1 MALERTGAQQVGD
14 EDRLPEQQ
22 RAEQH
27 DVRDADVREE
37 RAEEER
43 DRRATDAREVEGPF
57 ETQQLRRADRLGLG
71 HYPGSAAVTARSRS
85 ASPWLNACPFRC
97 VDGSARYATARAAL
111 FGSMSRPSR
120 SICRN
125 SSERASGATGSTM
138 PALFTRIVAGPT
150 QRSVASTS
158 SCTWRSSETSA
169 VCASA
174 RPPAL
179 RMAFTTSSSSGALR
193 EARTTDAPSPASV
206 SATARPSPLP
216 PPVTMATWPE

>member
-85 ASPWLNACPFRC
+85 ASPWLNACPLRC
-97 VDGSARYATARAAL
+97 VSGSTRYATVRAAL

-125 SSERASGATGSTM
+125 SSARGKSLVSRRRMRSCITVSIAPGSYAHAVTPVPSISRPRLRVICTT
-138 PALFTRIVAGPT
+138 PALPAEYAVQPGLGRVADPDEMFTI
-150 QRSVASTS
+150 
-158 SCTWRSSETSA
+158 
-169 VCASA
+169 
-174 RPPAL
+174 RPN
-179 RMAFTTSSSSGALR
+179 
-193 EARTTDAPSPASV
+193 
-206 SATARPSPLP
+206 
-216 PPVTMATWPE
+216 